1 MVVLGITEREVVPTC
16 NCFGFS
22 RGCSSNRIFGR
33 SKLRRGASLGESSG
47 GESKHQLMKGSFL
60 SMDNVWGCLFQI
72 ENWSST
78 YVVFYILW
86 DGLQILFWIL
96 HEFYLQLVHGTSK
109 HCYQRLV
116 LMVSWKVVYNFQ
128 LTMVTLVGLWGI
140 CWRKILNPQGTVPW
154 TNRYMMW
161 WYMFNDQKSPYPQW
175 SPHWWV

>member
-1 MVVLGITEREVVPTC
+1 MVVLGITTREVVPTC

-33 SKLRRGASLGESSG
+33 SKLSRGASLGESSG
-47 GESKHQLMKGSFL
+47 GESKNQLMKGSYQWMMFEMFISNL
-60 SMDNVWGCLFQI
+60 ELTQHICCVLYPLGWFADPLLD
-72 ENWSST
+72 
-78 YVVFYILW
+78 YA
-86 DGLQILFWIL
+86 WIL
-96 HEFYLQLVHGTSK
+96 SPAGSWNLQTL
-109 HCYQRLV
+109 LV
-116 LMVSWKVVYNFQ
+116 LMVSWNFFHNFQ

>member
-33 SKLRRGASLGESSG
+33 SKLRRGASLQESSG
-47 GESKHQLMKGSFL
+47 GESKNQLMSGSFL
-60 SMDNVWGCLFQI
+60 SMDDVWDVYFKFRI
-72 ENWSST
+72 EAAHMLCVLYPLGWFADPLLD
-78 YVVFYILW
+78 YV
-86 DGLQILFWIL
+86 WIL
-96 HEFYLQLVHGTSK
+96 SRAGSSNLQTL
-109 HCYQRLV
+109 LV
-116 LMVSWKVVYNFQ
+116 LMVSWKVFHNFQ
-128 LTMVTLVGLWGI
+128 LTMVTLVGLCGI

>member
-1 MVVLGITEREVVPTC
+1 MVVLGITKREVVPTC

-47 GESKHQLMKGSFL
+47 GESKNQLMKGSYQWMMFEVFISNSEL
-60 SMDNVWGCLFQI
+60 KQHICCA
-72 ENWSST
+72 
-78 YVVFYILW
+78 FYILW
-86 DGLQILFWIL
+86 DGLQILFWIM

-116 LMVSWKVVYNFQ
+116 LMVSWKVVCNFQ

-140 CWRKILNPQGTVPW
+140 C
-154 TNRYMMW
+154 
-161 WYMFNDQKSPYPQW
+161 
-175 SPHWWV
+175 